1 MKKFYAVLLL
11 LGIVSALSYGCAT
24 QDYVK
29 QQIEPLS
36 RRISKL
42 EAELEHAKK
51 EGARTRT
58 MAQEAAK
65 SAERAEAAAKKASKA
80 FELQPKQ

>member
-1 MKKFYAVLLL
+1 MLVLTILL
-11 LGIVSALSYGCAT
+11 ALSYGCAT

-36 RRISKL
+36 KRISKL
-42 EAELEHAKK
+42 DAELEHAGREAAK
-51 EGARTRT
+51 TRA

-65 SAERAEAAAKKASKA
+65 SAQRAEAIAERAEAAAKKTSKA